1 MSLVVFKT
9 MEMIMNSNFIADLIA
24 EANKSVSGIHDLE
37 ILETETGLFPGSS
50 SATAGDCC
58 PDVMPIGSCPR

>member
-1 MSLVVFKT
+1 
-9 MEMIMNSNFIADLIA
+9 MNTIFIADLIA
-24 EANKSVSGIHDLE
+24 EANKNVAVIRDLE

-58 PDVMPIGSCPR
+58 PDVMPVGVNPGCS